1 MRTDDIVI
9 EHDQSLLTRWRIWY
23 FLALALLAISLIGLI
38 LMQSR
43 GTSLGS
49 VFGQEGSVFHTRR
62 GAERIL
68 FNVSIG
74 VAVGFLAVTSHQQ
87 APSGKVAPSAKEQKG
102 FPLRLDYNLN
112 LRGSPGR

>member
-1 MRTDDIVI
+1 VKDA
-9 EHDQSLLTRWRIWY
+9 LRIAQLI
-23 FLALALLAISLIGLI
+23 LAVSLIALI

-74 VAVGFLAVTSHQQ
+74 AAIAFLVVSVALAH
-87 APSGKVAPSAKEQKG
+87 VAG
-102 FPLRLDYNLN
+102 
-112 LRGSPGR
+112 

>member
-1 MRTDDIVI
+1 MLERTPLKDA
-9 EHDQSLLTRWRIWY
+9 LRIAQLI
-23 FLALALLAISLIGLI
+23 LAVWLIAFI

-68 FNVSIG
+68 FNFTIG
-74 VAVGFLAVTSHQQ
+74 VAITFLLISVGLAHV
-87 APSGKVAPSAKEQKG
+87 SA
-102 FPLRLDYNLN
+102 
-112 LRGSPGR
+112 

>member
-1 MRTDDIVI
+1 MKDA
-9 EHDQSLLTRWRIWY
+9 LTIAQLV
-23 FLALALLAISLIGLI
+23 LALSLITLI

-62 GAERIL
+62 GAERVL

-74 VAVGFLAVTSHQQ
+74 VAIAFLVISVALAHVNVT
-87 APSGKVAPSAKEQKG
+87 G
-102 FPLRLDYNLN
+102 
-112 LRGSPGR
+112 

>member
-1 MRTDDIVI
+1 MIYFRAASVLPCGVNLGSK
-9 EHDQSLLTRWRIWY
+9 SLENSLRAVELI
-23 FLALALLAISLIGLI
+23 LALALIVLI

-74 VAVGFLAVTSHQQ
+74 VAVAFLCVGLGLAH
-87 APSGKVAPSAKEQKG
+87 VAG
-102 FPLRLDYNLN
+102 
-112 LRGSPGR
+112 

>member
-1 MRTDDIVI
+1 MACTSGEKQLKSSLQAVELILAVALIV
-9 EHDQSLLTRWRIWY
+9 
-23 FLALALLAISLIGLI
+23 LI

-74 VAVGFLAVTSHQQ
+74 VALVFLIVSIALARV
-87 APSGKVAPSAKEQKG
+87 SG
-102 FPLRLDYNLN
+102 
-112 LRGSPGR
+112 

>member
-1 MRTDDIVI
+1 MRRNIHFAGLLMQD
-9 EHDQSLLTRWRIWY
+9 SLRIAELI
-23 FLALALLAISLIGLI
+23 LAVSLVVLI

-68 FNVSIG
+68 FNVTIG
-74 VAVGFLAVTSHQQ
+74 VAVAFLGIALGLAH
-87 APSGKVAPSAKEQKG
+87 VAG
-102 FPLRLDYNLN
+102 
-112 LRGSPGR
+112 

>member
-1 MRTDDIVI
+1 MKT
-9 EHDQSLLTRWRIWY
+9 SLRFAELI
-23 FLALALLAISLIGLI
+23 LSISLIVLI

-68 FNVSIG
+68 FNVTIG
-74 VAVGFLAVTSHQQ
+74 VALGFLVIAVGLAH
-87 APSGKVAPSAKEQKG
+87 V
-102 FPLRLDYNLN
+102 NV
-112 LRGSPGR
+112 

>member
-1 MRTDDIVI
+1 MKD
-9 EHDQSLLTRWRIWY
+9 
-23 FLALALLAISLIGLI
+23 ALRVASLILAAALIVLI

-62 GAERIL
+62 GAERVL

-74 VAVGFLAVTSHQQ
+74 VAAAFLLVS
-87 APSGKVAPSAKEQKG
+87 VALAHVA
-102 FPLRLDYNLN
+102 R
-112 LRGSPGR
+112 

>member
-1 MRTDDIVI
+1 MKD
-9 EHDQSLLTRWRIWY
+9 
-23 FLALALLAISLIGLI
+23 ALRAAELILAISLIVLI

-74 VAVGFLAVTSHQQ
+74 VGLGFLIISLALAHV
-87 APSGKVAPSAKEQKG
+87 SA
-102 FPLRLDYNLN
+102 
-112 LRGSPGR
+112 

>member
-1 MRTDDIVI
+1 LRAV
-9 EHDQSLLTRWRIWY
+9 EL
-23 FLALALLAISLIGLI
+23 LLAIALVVLI

-74 VAVGFLAVTSHQQ
+74 VALGFLIIS
-87 APSGKVAPSAKEQKG
+87 VALA
-102 FPLRLDYNLN
+102 RVNI
-112 LRGSPGR
+112 

>member
-1 MRTDDIVI
+1 MRDA
-9 EHDQSLLTRWRIWY
+9 LRIAQLI
-23 FLALALLAISLIGLI
+23 LALSLIVLI

-68 FNVSIG
+68 FNVTIG
-74 VAVGFLAVTSHQQ
+74 VALAFLVFSVLLAHI
-87 APSGKVAPSAKEQKG
+87 G
-102 FPLRLDYNLN
+102 
-112 LRGSPGR
+112 

>member
-1 MRTDDIVI
+1 VKDA
-9 EHDQSLLTRWRIWY
+9 LRIAQLI
-23 FLALALLAISLIGLI
+23 LAASLIVLI

-49 VFGQEGSVFHTRR
+49 VFGQEGSVYHTRR

-74 VAVGFLAVTSHQQ
+74 VVVAFLVTSVFLARI
-87 APSGKVAPSAKEQKG
+87 
-102 FPLRLDYNLN
+102 L
-112 LRGSPGR
+112 

>member
-1 MRTDDIVI
+1 MKNA
-9 EHDQSLLTRWRIWY
+9 LRIAE
-23 FLALALLAISLIGLI
+23 LILSVSLIVLI

-68 FNVSIG
+68 FNVSIAA
-74 VAVGFLAVTSHQQ
+74 VAAFLIIAVALAH
-87 APSGKVAPSAKEQKG
+87 VSA
-102 FPLRLDYNLN
+102 
-112 LRGSPGR
+112 

>member
-1 MRTDDIVI
+1 MKDALR
-9 EHDQSLLTRWRIWY
+9 
-23 FLALALLAISLIGLI
+23 LAELILAIALICLI

-62 GAERIL
+62 GAERVL

-74 VAVGFLAVTSHQQ
+74 VALAFLFVSVGLAHVS
-87 APSGKVAPSAKEQKG
+87 V
-102 FPLRLDYNLN
+102 
-112 LRGSPGR
+112 

>member
-1 MRTDDIVI
+1 MKDT
-9 EHDQSLLTRWRIWY
+9 LRIAELI
-23 FLALALLAISLIGLI
+23 LAVSLITLI

-62 GAERIL
+62 GAERVL

-74 VAVGFLAVTSHQQ
+74 VAAAFLIVSLALAHV
-87 APSGKVAPSAKEQKG
+87 SA
-102 FPLRLDYNLN
+102 
-112 LRGSPGR
+112 

>member
-1 MRTDDIVI
+1 VKSALQVAEFILSIALIV
-9 EHDQSLLTRWRIWY
+9 
-23 FLALALLAISLIGLI
+23 LI

-68 FNVSIG
+68 FNVTIGTAIAFLVVSLGLARVSI
-74 VAVGFLAVTSHQQ
+74 
-87 APSGKVAPSAKEQKG
+87 
-102 FPLRLDYNLN
+102 
-112 LRGSPGR
+112 

>member
-1 MRTDDIVI
+1 MKDA
-9 EHDQSLLTRWRIWY
+9 LRIAELI
-23 FLALALLAISLIGLI
+23 LAASLIGLI

-62 GAERIL
+62 GAERVL

-74 VAVGFLAVTSHQQ
+74 VAVTFFIVSVF
-87 APSGKVAPSAKEQKG
+87 VARIG
-102 FPLRLDYNLN
+102 
-112 LRGSPGR
+112 

>member
-1 MRTDDIVI
+1 VKDALRFADLILAAALIV
-9 EHDQSLLTRWRIWY
+9 
-23 FLALALLAISLIGLI
+23 LI

-62 GAERIL
+62 GAERVL

-74 VAVGFLAVTSHQQ
+74 VAVLFIVIALFLARVS
-87 APSGKVAPSAKEQKG
+87 
-102 FPLRLDYNLN
+102 
-112 LRGSPGR
+112 

>member
-1 MRTDDIVI
+1 VK
-9 EHDQSLLTRWRIWY
+9 EAFRIAQ
-23 FLALALLAISLIGLI
+23 LLLAISLIVLI

-62 GAERIL
+62 GAERVL

-74 VAVGFLAVTSHQQ
+74 VAAAFLLISVGLAHVS
-87 APSGKVAPSAKEQKG
+87 
-102 FPLRLDYNLN
+102 
-112 LRGSPGR
+112 

>member
-1 MRTDDIVI
+1 MVTSLRIVEVI
-9 EHDQSLLTRWRIWY
+9 
-23 FLALALLAISLIGLI
+23 LAVALIILI

-43 GTSLGS
+43 GTSLGT

-74 VAVGFLAVTSHQQ
+74 VAAAFLI
-87 APSGKVAPSAKEQKG
+87 VALGLARAAG
-102 FPLRLDYNLN
+102 
-112 LRGSPGR
+112 

>member
-1 MRTDDIVI
+1 VKDA
-9 EHDQSLLTRWRIWY
+9 LRIAQ
-23 FLALALLAISLIGLI
+23 LILAISLITLI

-62 GAERIL
+62 GAERVL

-74 VAVGFLAVTSHQQ
+74 VAVAFLLISVGLAHVT
-87 APSGKVAPSAKEQKG
+87 G
-102 FPLRLDYNLN
+102 
-112 LRGSPGR
+112 

>member
-1 MRTDDIVI
+1 MKDALRTAELI
-9 EHDQSLLTRWRIWY
+9 
-23 FLALALLAISLIGLI
+23 LAVALIGLI

-62 GAERIL
+62 GAERVL

-74 VAVGFLAVTSHQQ
+74 VALGFVVISVALARISV
-87 APSGKVAPSAKEQKG
+87 
-102 FPLRLDYNLN
+102 
-112 LRGSPGR
+112 

>member
-1 MRTDDIVI
+1 VK
-9 EHDQSLLTRWRIWY
+9 S
-23 FLALALLAISLIGLI
+23 ALQAAEFILAIALIALI

-68 FNVSIG
+68 FNVTIGTAVAFLIVSIG
-74 VAVGFLAVTSHQQ
+74 LARASI
-87 APSGKVAPSAKEQKG
+87 
-102 FPLRLDYNLN
+102 
-112 LRGSPGR
+112 

>member
-1 MRTDDIVI
+1 VKD
-9 EHDQSLLTRWRIWY
+9 SLRIAQLI
-23 FLALALLAISLIGLI
+23 LACSLVVLI

-62 GAERIL
+62 GAERVL

-74 VAVGFLAVTSHQQ
+74 VASAFLIIS
-87 APSGKVAPSAKEQKG
+87 VALAHVS
-102 FPLRLDYNLN
+102 
-112 LRGSPGR
+112 